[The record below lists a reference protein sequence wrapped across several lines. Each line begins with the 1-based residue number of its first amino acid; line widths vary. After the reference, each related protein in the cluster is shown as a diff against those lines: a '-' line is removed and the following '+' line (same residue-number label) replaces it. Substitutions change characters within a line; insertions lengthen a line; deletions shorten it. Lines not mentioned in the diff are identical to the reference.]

1 MAYSKLSKMTNIFWL
16 VPNSKMTGNFLAR
29 SKLTKQLLIFFELF
43 KVRKQPAVAKITII

>member
-1 MAYSKLSKMTNIFWL
+1 MTNIFWL

-43 KVRKQPAVAKITII
+43 KVRKQPEVAKITII